1 MARARGIRR
10 EGTLAV
16 FPREREKTT
25 GKKTGGRVEEM
36 VVAVSVGCV
45 GGEREKK
52 GKSSETERRKGAK
65 PEVNSRKKEKKQFEK
80 KEPRGRKTR
89 ENSMSGVGRLEL
101 DPREA
106 ARRRPESVTG

>member
-1 MARARGIRR
+1 MARARGIKR

-45 GGEREKK
+45 GGKREKK

-80 KEPRGRKTR
+80 KNREEERQERIQCQALEDWNSIPGRQHV
-89 ENSMSGVGRLEL
+89 VGQR
-101 DPREA
+101 A
-106 ARRRPESVTG
+106 